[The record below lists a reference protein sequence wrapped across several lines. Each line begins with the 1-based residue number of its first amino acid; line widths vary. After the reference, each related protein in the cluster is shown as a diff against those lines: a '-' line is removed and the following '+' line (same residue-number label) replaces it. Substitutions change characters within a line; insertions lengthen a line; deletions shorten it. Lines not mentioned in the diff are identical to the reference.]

1 MSEPA
6 LQPPEPEGEPEPEE
20 GEQPAPEPEQ
30 EPQPQAPEGEPA
42 EPGEPQGQVA
52 SEKEI
57 EAMHKSLDAEATR
70 HANRV
75 SAIMGEGAQGLRP
88 CPLCI
93 PNIPGFIPP
102 EEAIPAA
109 TLVDHVRQALGEPTA
124 ANYPPDP
131 YSKPCPTCDGWGM
144 LRTPSHVNG
153 QQALPCPDC
162 GSKGWIPEGTKRGP
176 LTVVQTGVTTSA
188 EGAPALEQPPAQDPW
203 GRGPEHPDYGR
214 LPNYVR

>member
-30 EPQPQAPEGEPA
+30 EPQP
-42 EPGEPQGQVA
+42 
-52 SEKEI
+52 
-57 EAMHKSLDAEATR
+57 
-70 HANRV
+70 
-75 SAIMGEGAQGLRP
+75 
-88 CPLCI
+88 
-93 PNIPGFIPP
+93 
-102 EEAIPAA
+102 
-109 TLVDHVRQALGEPTA
+109 QALGEPTA